1 MAAAYKDVAGE
12 DFADL
17 DIDIA
22 MDPDKTVQRAGL
34 RYVTDALPG
43 IGRRRAGKGF
53 RYSAPDGTPVRGVA
67 TLARI
72 KALVIPP
79 AWKDVWI
86 CPSPRGHI
94 QATGRDER
102 GRKQYLYHQ
111 DWRAVRDATKYARLP
126 AFGVC
131 LPRIR
136 RQVASDLAQPG
147 LPHDKVMAAIVE
159 LLDRTRI
166 RIGNEAYAR
175 ANKSYGLTTMR
186 QSQVEIDGTRIQFE
200 FRGKSGKHHLVEL
213 HDRRL
218 ARILKRCEELPGY
231 ELFQYLDEQGERHA
245 VDAADVNAYLL
256 QISGEHF
263 TAKDFRTWGGTVAV
277 TTALRTSDPAESET
291 QAAKNITEAIKEAA
305 RELGNTPTVCRK
317 SYVHP
322 AILDAYKAGKLPT
335 DDVDGA
341 THAGCP
347 AKSSESHGLDED
359 ERIVLSILTGN
370 DIPQP
375 GKIAGAH
382 SRSARG

>member
-1 MAAAYKDVAGE
+1 MTLAYK

-17 DIDIA
+17 DIA
-22 MDPDKTVQRAGL
+22 MDPDDTVHLAGL
-34 RYVTDALPG
+34 RYVTDAMPG
-43 IGRRRAGKGF
+43 IARRRAGRGF
-53 RYSAPDGTPVRGVA
+53 RYRAPDGSPVTGA
-67 TLARI
+67 AALARI

-79 AWKDVWI
+79 AWQDVWI

-111 DWRAVRDATKYARLP
+111 DWREVRDATKYARLA
-126 AFGVC
+126 AFGAC

-136 RQVASDLAQPG
+136 HQVADDLAQSG
-147 LPHDKVMAAIVE
+147 LPHDKVMAVIMT

-166 RIGNEAYAR
+166 RIGNEAYTR
-175 ANKSYGLTTMR
+175 ENKSYGLTTMR

-200 FRGKSGKHHLVEL
+200 FQGKSGKHHLVEL

-245 VDAADVNAYLL
+245 VDAADVNAYLF
-256 QISGEHF
+256 QICGEHF

-277 TTALRTSDPAESET
+277 ATALRAIGPAESET

-305 RELGNTPTVCRK
+305 CELGNTPTVCRK
-317 SYVHP
+317 AYVHP

-335 DDVDGA
+335 DDVESA
-341 THAGCP
+341 THAVRHANSP
-347 AKSSESHGLDED
+347 ESHGLDED

-370 DIPQP
+370 GTAQP
-375 GKIAGAH
+375 KKATAARRQP
-382 SRSARG
+382 SRG

>member
-1 MAAAYKDVAGE
+1 
-12 DFADL
+12 
-17 DIDIA
+17 
-22 MDPDKTVQRAGL
+22 MDPDETAQLAGL
-34 RYVTDALPG
+34 RYITDALPG
-43 IGRRRAGKGF
+43 IARRRAGKGF
-53 RYSAPDGTPVRGVA
+53 RYITPDGTPVKGAA

-102 GRKQYLYHQ
+102 GRKQYIYHQ
-111 DWRAVRDATKYARLP
+111 DWREVRDATKYARLA
-126 AFGVC
+126 AFGAC

-136 RQVASDLAQPG
+136 RQVADDLARPG

-166 RIGNEAYAR
+166 RIGNEAYTR

-186 QSQVEIDGTRIQFE
+186 QRQVEIDGTRIQFE

-231 ELFQYLDEQGERHA
+231 ELFQYLDEQGERHP

-256 QISGEHF
+256 QISGERF

-277 TTALRTSDPAESET
+277 ATALGAMGPAESET

-317 SYVHP
+317 AYVHP
-322 AILDAYKAGKLPT
+322 AILDAYKTGRLPT

-341 THAGCP
+341 AHAAYH

-359 ERIVLSILTGN
+359 ERIVLSILTG
-370 DIPQP
+370 DDTSQP
-375 GKIAGAH
+375 RKIAGAR